1 MDGSR
6 DGSGSGQSVDLRLR
20 ELGRTIPPSEIAEL
34 WVFPPLAALEGSAEF
49 FLFTCF
55 DGDRRR
61 LYSACLPPGIRANGN
76 SGQTITE
83 HGLVP
88 ADRVPRMVH
97 RLQRRLGDLGEPRH
111 VEIGGSD
118 VRWAELTTN

>member
-1 MDGSR
+1 MDGFY
-6 DGSGSGQSVDLRLR
+6 DGSVSGQSVDLRLR

-61 LYSACLPPGIRANGN
+61 LYSACLSPGVRANGT
-76 SGQTITE
+76 SGQIITE

-88 ADRVPRMVH
+88 AGSGAPYGTPPAAPARRSGRAETRGH
-97 RLQRRLGDLGEPRH
+97 RR
-111 VEIGGSD
+111 
-118 VRWAELTTN
+118 